1 MSDIEKL
8 KEDVRNNLEK
18 NFIDNSA
25 AVKKEMELLNILI
38 TSFVDDEYTYDEY
51 CKCRM
56 EFEIEGCDE
65 VDIDFEEEN
74 RLSDQ
79 ERDIIRNRAVRKHMA
94 NQETTIYEE
103 LLKEEWVKWQVEKSM
118 LIDQKVFY
126 PIVRHSSIKLLKN
139 KIKGDVWNRK
149 EAYFIDLCDSKAK
162 KFAATIAENN
172 KEQHEDKIRA
182 SNM

>member
-38 TSFVDDEYTYDEY
+38 TSFVDDKYTYDEY

-56 EFEIEGCDE
+56 KFELEGCE
-65 VDIDFEEEN
+65 LVDVDFEEEN

-94 NQETTIYEE
+94 NQEATIYEE

-118 LIDQKVFY
+118 LLDKKIFY
-126 PIVRHSSIKLLKN
+126 PIFRHASIQLLKN
-139 KIKGDVWNRK
+139 KIKGDIWKDK
-149 EAYFIDLCDSKAK
+149 EAYLVDICDSKAK
-162 KFAATIAENN
+162 NLATVIAKNN
-172 KEQHEDKIRA
+172 KETHEEQLRA